1 MSSNVFSVSSDEF
14 SQIPG
19 SPIAYWLS
27 DAMRKTFTMGK
38 PLEEVAKPRQGA
50 ATGDNNRFIRLWW
63 EVNWDKTKTDCVDAE
78 DVDSSLCK
86 WIPYNKGGEFRKW
99 YGNQDYLIAFDSLSR
114 KALKAMGNHL
124 PSYDLYFQPEISWS
138 NVSSGVP
145 SFRYYDQGFVFSQ
158 VGDCLF
164 GNSSEVNSA
173 LLALCNSTTSS
184 ALLSAIAPTLH
195 FEVGQI
201 AQLPVCKT
209 HYFDTKRV
217 NVLLSASR
225 ADWDSYE
232 TSWHFFILEVLGR
245 ISSQPASRAISLTRG
260 TESISDDIRLD
271 VVVSSYIE
279 QCEHIAEEQRQC
291 EIKNNELV
299 ADAYGVRDEV
309 PCDVPIE
316 RVSLKRNPAFA
327 YPKNTPAERD
337 ELVTRDIVKEIIS
350 YAVGC
355 MFGRYSLD
363 RPGLILASQGETLA
377 DYHVQ
382 IPNPSFEPD
391 SDNVIPVTED
401 EWFEDDIVARFRRF
415 LSVTLGEQ
423 HLEENIAYIEQVLG
437 KSLRKYFV
445 NDFYDDHVKM
455 YKNRPIY
462 WMYSSR
468 TDKKGAFKALVYLHC
483 YTPATTNNVL
493 AYLRDF
499 TAKLHAQSERLA
511 QSDKASE
518 VRQGEKLQTAIKE
531 CADYERD
538 ILYPLATRNLPIDLD
553 DGVLVNYLRMGKA
566 LRTIP
571 AIEKKRTAVQSW
583 TWPHYPLEN

>member
-1 MSSNVFSVSSDEF
+1 M
-14 SQIPG
+14 
-19 SPIAYWLS
+19 
-27 DAMRKTFTMGK
+27 
-38 PLEEVAKPRQGA
+38 
-50 ATGDNNRFIRLWW
+50 
-63 EVNWDKTKTDCVDAE
+63 
-78 DVDSSLCK
+78 
-86 WIPYNKGGEFRKW
+86 
-99 YGNQDYLIAFDSLSR
+99 IAFCNSST
-114 KALKAMGNHL
+114 AMAMLKA
-124 PSYDLYFQPEISWS
+124 
-138 NVSSGVP
+138 
-145 SFRYYDQGFVFSQ
+145 
-158 VGDCLF
+158 
-164 GNSSEVNSA
+164 
-173 LLALCNSTTSS
+173 
-184 ALLSAIAPTLH
+184 IAATLH

-201 AQLPVCKT
+201 ASLPIADRLNGLDC
-209 HYFDTKRV
+209 D
-217 NVLLSASR
+217 NVESLVRYSQS
-225 ADWDSYE
+225 DWNSYE
-232 TSWHFFILEVLGR
+232 NSCDFTAPDVLSCSSVRFTNGSFDGEDQNDSIAGR
-245 ISSQPASRAISLTRG
+245 LSRYIADCK
-260 TESISDDIRLD
+260 SIS
-271 VVVSSYIE
+271 
-279 QCEHIAEEQRQC
+279 EEQRQR

-309 PCDVPIE
+309 SCDVPIE

-337 ELVTRDIVKEIIS
+337 ELMTRDIVKEIIS

-363 RPGLILASQGETLA
+363 KPGLILASQGETLA
-377 DYHVQ
+377 DYHAQ
-382 IPNPSFEPD
+382 IPDPSFEPD

-415 LSVTLGEQ
+415 LSVALGEQ
-423 HLEENIAYIEQVLG
+423 HLEENIAYIERVLG

-468 TDKKGAFKALVYLHC
+468 TDKKGAFKALVYLHR

-493 AYLRDF
+493 SYLRDF
-499 TAKLHAQSERLA
+499 TAKLHAQSERLS

-566 LRTIP
+566 LRTIT
-571 AIEKKRTAVQSW
+571 AIEKKRTTVQSW
-583 TWPHYPLEN
+583 TWPIHELRE

>member
-1 MSSNVFSVSSDEF
+1 MSSNVFPVSSDDF

-19 SPIAYWLS
+19 SPIVYWLS

-38 PLEEVAKPRQGA
+38 PLEEVTKPRQGL
-50 ATGDNNRFIRLWW
+50 ATADNNRFIREWW
-63 EVNWDKTKTDCVDAE
+63 EVSQSR
-78 DVDSSLCK
+78 SSFHCK
-86 WIPYNKGGEFRKW
+86 SHEEAAANGKRWFPCNKGGSFRRW
-99 YGNQDYLIAFDSLSR
+99 YGNNEELINWENDGLEVDRFKPKSVIR
-114 KALKAMGNHL
+114 NPEKYFL
-124 PSYDLYFQPEISWS
+124 PAVSWS
-138 NVSSGVP
+138 LIGSGDI
-145 SFRYYDQGFVFSQ
+145 SFRYYSAGYVIDHASGSFYVSHEELLSIAAF
-158 VGDCLF
+158 L
-164 GNSSEVNSA
+164 NSA
-173 LLALCNSTTSS
+173 VASVLLQ
-184 ALLSAIAPTLH
+184 AISPTLNAN
-195 FEVGQI
+195 VGLI
-201 AQLPVCKT
+201 EQLPFVKLPS
-209 HYFDTKRV
+209 FVIR
-217 NVLLSASR
+217 NAELLIADSKD
-225 ADWDSYE
+225 DWDSYE
-232 TSWHFFILEVLGR
+232 TSWSFVKLMMLNPDGFALSR
-245 ISSQPASRAISLTRG
+245 IVAT
-260 TESISDDIRLD
+260 
-271 VVVSSYIE
+271 YIE
-279 QCEHIAEEQRQC
+279 QCRHIAEEQRQR

-309 PCDVPIE
+309 SCDVPIE

-337 ELVTRDIVKEIIS
+337 ELMTRDIIKEIIS

-363 RPGLILASQGETLA
+363 KPGLILASQGETLA
-377 DYHVQ
+377 DYHAQ
-382 IPNPSFEPD
+382 IPDPSFEPD

-401 EWFEDDIVARFRRF
+401 EWFEDDIVARFRRV
-415 LSVTLGEQ
+415 LSVALGEQ
-423 HLEENIAYIEQVLG
+423 HLEENIAYIERVLG

-468 TDKKGAFKALVYLHC
+468 TDKKGAFKALVYLHR

-493 AYLRDF
+493 SYLRDF
-499 TAKLHAQSERLA
+499 TAKLHAQSERLS

-571 AIEKKRTAVQSW
+571 AIEKKRTTVQSW
-583 TWPHYPLEN
+583 TWPIHELRE